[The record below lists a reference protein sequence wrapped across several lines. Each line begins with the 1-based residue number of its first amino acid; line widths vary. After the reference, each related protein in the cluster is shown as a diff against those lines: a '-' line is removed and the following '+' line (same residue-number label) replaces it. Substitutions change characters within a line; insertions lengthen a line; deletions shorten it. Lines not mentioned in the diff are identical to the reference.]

1 MFRQKTIEKIF
12 IVFSLLFFSGAGS
25 YFIAPEN
32 PYYLIVH
39 ITAYSVQLITILLI
53 IARWK
58 TIAAFV
64 VKEKQLWILV
74 ALALASVLWS
84 QMPLPVTLSY
94 DIGPGSG
101 VIPFIRV
108 TLFSIY
114 FAACYGLKEQMRL
127 LVWVFGI
134 AVIFSI
140 VVALLLPHYG
150 VTGSMTMLAEDAR
163 HVGAWRGLYPHKN
176 IFGLVM
182 VLSAIIFYL
191 GNSDRQRWIAW
202 IGFSLSVALILLST
216 SKTSLVLLLT
226 FIVLT
231 PLYKA
236 LRWNYSVAIPFFI
249 AVILISGGAAAWFF
263 DNATVILGSLGK
275 DITLTGRTDIWAA
288 VVDKI
293 WQRPWLGYGYHV
305 FWLGVT
311 DGTIELWSPPINKF
325 IQPAHAHNGLLEI
338 VLDLG
343 FLGLFLFVWSY
354 IKVCLQAIK
363 YLRLNKSA
371 EGLMPLAYLLFM
383 LQSNLSEPL
392 LMREDIFWILYVSI
406 TLSLQNFVSL
416 TNSRSFFQQEVE
428 NKALSSLV

>member
-1 MFRQKTIEKIF
+1 MPKQELIEKIF

-25 YFIAPEN
+25 YFIAPTN
-32 PYYLIVH
+32 PSYLIVQV
-39 ITAYSVQLITILLI
+39 TAYSIQLITIFLI
-53 IARWK
+53 IARWN

-74 ALALASVLWS
+74 GCALASVLWS
-84 QMPLPVTLSY
+84 QMPLLVTLSY

-101 VIPFIRV
+101 VIAFIRV

-127 LVWVFGI
+127 LMWVFGI
-134 AVIFSI
+134 AVVFSI
-140 VVALLLPHYG
+140 VVAILLPHYG
-150 VTGSMTMLAEDAR
+150 VTGSMLMLAEDAR
-163 HVGAWRGLYPHKN
+163 HVGAWRGLYAHKN

-182 VLSAIIFYL
+182 VLSAMIFYL
-191 GNSDRQRWIAW
+191 GSSDRQRWVAW

-226 FIVLT
+226 FIVLI

-249 AVILISGGAAAWFF
+249 AAILIGGGAAAWFF
-263 DNATVILGSLGK
+263 DNAAVILGSLGK
-275 DITLTGRTDIWAA
+275 DITFTGRTDIWAA

-293 WQRPWLGYGYHV
+293 WERPWLGYGYHV

-311 DGTIELWSPPINKF
+311 DGTIELWSPTVNKF
-325 IQPAHAHNGLLEI
+325 IQPAHAHNGFLDL

-343 FLGLFLFVWSY
+343 FLGLSLFVFGY

-371 EGLMPLAYLLFM
+371 EGIMPLAYLLFI
-383 LQSNLSEPL
+383 LQFNLSEPL
-392 LMREDIFWILYVSI
+392 LMREDVFWILYVSI
-406 TLSLQNFVSL
+406 TLSLQNFVSS
-416 TNSRSFFQQEVE
+416 TNSSKFLPQEAE
-428 NKALSSLV
+428 KKLLAG